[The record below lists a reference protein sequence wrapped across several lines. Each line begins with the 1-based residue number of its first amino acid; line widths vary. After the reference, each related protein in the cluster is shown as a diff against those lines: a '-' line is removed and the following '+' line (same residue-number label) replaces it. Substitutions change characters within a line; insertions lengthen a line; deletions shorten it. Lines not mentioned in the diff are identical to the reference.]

1 MSGHRQ
7 TRFVV
12 LPDTETGP
20 AAAALTPVQGA
31 AERRALHH
39 PSGRPW
45 ILGHWPDGE
54 VLTAR
59 AGPVALAVIGT
70 SDTDTD
76 RLRRHAERVRDPY
89 DALALADTLAGSFH
103 LIATV
108 HGTVAARGT
117 LSALRRLHH
126 AEIHGIP
133 VLADHADTLAAAAR
147 LTPSVERLAL
157 RLAHPLP
164 HPADTLP
171 LWHRITPVPPHH
183 TAVLTPGHPARTRAH
198 WHPPAPTRPRPEAA
212 AALGHAL
219 HRAVAARTRVG
230 GLVAA
235 DLSGGLDSTPL
246 CFLAATGPADLLTV
260 TLGSLDP
267 HHEDAAWADRAARH
281 LPGTRLVLPA
291 EQLPAM
297 FADIDTPG
305 PQGDEP
311 FAWTRTRARD
321 EAVTRLLATRG
332 ARLRLSGEGGDEV
345 LQALPAYLRTLLPH
359 HPATA
364 TRHLRGHRA
373 RLRWKLP
380 DALRALTDPRPY
392 PAWLAH
398 TSHRLTHPDP
408 PPTTQLL
415 GWGTEPRL
423 PPWATATAADLVRR
437 QLAALADETEPLAPR
452 HTQHQTLHMVR
463 HSASALRQL
472 ADTTAHF
479 GVPYSVPF
487 LDDQVLDACL
497 AADPATRGTP
507 FAYKPLLTE
516 ALTPHMPAELL
527 RRTGKG
533 DFTPDTH
540 QGLARH
546 RPALAALIEDS
557 ALARAGLVDPDAL
570 RRACLGLYPPGTPYA
585 ALDATLACEH
595 WLRAHPA
602 AAHPTAAPSPKER
615 AWPPN

>member
-1 MSGHRQ
+1 MSGHRR
-7 TRFVV
+7 TGFVV
-12 LPDTETGP
+12 LPDTD
-20 AAAALTPVQGA
+20 AGA
-31 AERRALHH
+31 AVAAVWGTAQRRALHH

-45 ILGHWPDGE
+45 ILGHWPSGE
-54 VLTAR
+54 AVTAQ
-59 AGPVALAVIGT
+59 AGPVALAVLGT
-70 SDTDTD
+70 SDADPH
-76 RLRRHAERVRDPY
+76 RLRHHAERSRDPHE
-89 DALALADTLAGSFH
+89 ALAAAHDLAGSFH
-103 LIATV
+103 LLATA

-117 LSALRRLHH
+117 LSGLRRLHL
-126 AEIHGIP
+126 AEIDGVP
-133 VLADHADTLAAAAR
+133 VLADRADVLAAAAG
-147 LTPSVERLAL
+147 LTPSTDHLAL

-171 LWHRITPVPPHH
+171 LWPGITPVPPHH
-183 TAVLTPGHPARTRAH
+183 TAELAPHRPARTTAH
-198 WHPPAPTRPRPEAA
+198 WHPPAPVRPPAEAA
-212 AALGHAL
+212 TALGQAL
-219 HRAVAARTRVG
+219 RRAVDTRTRGG

-267 HHEDAAWADRAARH
+267 RHDDAVWAERAAHH
-281 LPGTRLVLPA
+281 LPGKRLVLPA
-291 EQLPAM
+291 EDLPAM
-297 FADIDTPG
+297 FAGIDTPG

-321 EAVTRLLATRG
+321 EAVARLLADHG
-332 ARLRLSGEGGDEV
+332 ARLRISGEGGDEV
-345 LQALPAYLRTLLPH
+345 LQALPAYLRTLLAR

-364 TRHLRGHRA
+364 ARHLRGHRA

-398 TSHRLTHPDP
+398 AAERLTHPHP
-408 PPTTQLL
+408 PGTTQLL
-415 GWGTEPRL
+415 GWGIEPRL
-423 PPWATATAADLVRR
+423 PPWATAHAADLARE
-437 QLAALADETEPLAPR
+437 QLRALRDTRPLAPE
-452 HTQHQTLHMVR
+452 HAQHQVLHMVR
-463 HSASALRQL
+463 HSASAMRQL
-472 ADTTAHF
+472 TDATARA
-479 GVPYSVPF
+479 GVPYSVPL
-487 LDDQVLDACL
+487 LDDRVLDACL

-507 FAYKPLLTE
+507 FAYKPLLT
-516 ALTPHMPAELL
+516 AAVAPDMPADLL

-546 RPALAALIEDS
+546 RAGLAALIEDS
-557 ALARAGLVDPDAL
+557 ALVRAGLVDPDTL

-595 WLRAHPA
+595 WLRAHATSP
-602 AAHPTAAPSPKER
+602 HPHT
-615 AWPPN
+615 PPGTQGA

>member
-1 MSGHRQ
+1 MNGHRR
-7 TRFVV
+7 TWFVV
-12 LPDTETGP
+12 LPDTD
-20 AAAALTPVQGA
+20 AAAAVAAVWGT

-45 ILGHWPDGE
+45 ILGHWPADE
-54 VLTAR
+54 AVTAQ
-59 AGPVALAVIGT
+59 AGPVALAVFGT
-70 SDTDTD
+70 SDTDTHQ
-76 RLRRHAERVRDPY
+76 LRRRAEHLRDPR
-89 DALALADTLAGSFH
+89 DALALTHTDGPAGSHH

-108 HGTVAARGT
+108 RGTVTARGS
-117 LSALRRLHH
+117 LSGLHRLHL
-126 AEIHGIP
+126 AEVHGVP
-133 VLADHADTLAAAAR
+133 VLSDRADVLAAAAG
-147 LTPSVERLAL
+147 LAPSTERLAL

-171 LWHRITPVPPHH
+171 LWPGIIPVPPHH
-183 TAVLTPGHPARTRAH
+183 TALLAPGGPARTLAH
-198 WHPPAPTRPRPEAA
+198 WQPPAPERPRAEAA
-212 AALGHAL
+212 TALRHAL
-219 HRAVAARTRVG
+219 HRAVAARTRDG

-260 TLGSLDP
+260 TIGSLDP
-267 HHEDAAWADRAARH
+267 HHEDAPWADRAARH

-291 EQLPAM
+291 EDLPAM
-297 FADIDTPG
+297 FADTDTPG

-321 EAVTRLLATRG
+321 EAVARLLAARG
-332 ARLRLSGEGGDEV
+332 ARLRISGEGGDEV
-345 LQALPAYLRTLLPH
+345 LQALPAYLRTLAPR

-364 TRHLRGHRA
+364 ARHLRGHRA

-380 DALRALTDPRPY
+380 DALGALADPLPY

-398 TSHRLTHPDP
+398 AADRLTHPA

-423 PPWATATAADLVRR
+423 PPWATPHAAALVRD
-437 QLAALADETEPLAPR
+437 QLKALRDARPLAPQ
-452 HTQHQTLHMVR
+452 HAQHQVLRMVR
-463 HSASALRQL
+463 HSASAMRQL
-472 ADTTAHF
+472 VDATARA
-479 GVPYSVPF
+479 GTPYSTPF

-507 FAYKPLLTE
+507 FAYKPLLTT
-516 ALTPHMPAELL
+516 ALAPDVPADLL

-533 DFTPDTH
+533 DFTPDAH

-546 RPALAALIEDS
+546 RARLAALTEDS
-557 ALARAGLVDPDAL
+557 ALARAGLIDPDAL
-570 RRACLGLYPPGTPYA
+570 RQACLGLYPTGTPYA

-595 WLRAHPA
+595 WLRAHGSR
-602 AAHPTAAPSPKER
+602 HRTAATTTGGT
-615 AWPPN
+615 

>member
-7 TRFVV
+7 AWFVV

-20 AAAALTPVQGA
+20 AGAAVAAVRGT

-45 ILGHWPDGE
+45 ILGHWPAGE
-54 VLTAR
+54 PVTAR
-59 AGPVALAVIGT
+59 AGPVALAVFGT
-70 SDTDTD
+70 CDTDAHH
-76 RLRRHAERVRDPY
+76 LRRHAARIRDPY
-89 DALALADTLAGSFH
+89 DALALAADLAGSFH

-108 HGTVAARGT
+108 HGTVAARGS
-117 LSALRRLHH
+117 LSGLHRLHL
-126 AEIHGIP
+126 AEIDGVP
-133 VLADHADTLAAAAR
+133 VLADRADTLAAAAG
-147 LTPSVERLAL
+147 LTPSLERLAL
-157 RLAHPLP
+157 RLTHPLP
-164 HPADTLP
+164 HPADTQP
-171 LWHRITPVPPHH
+171 LWPGITPVPPDH
-183 TAVLTPGHPARTRAH
+183 AALLTPGRPARTHAH
-198 WHPPAPTRPRPEAA
+198 WHPPAPDRPRPEAA
-212 AALGHAL
+212 TALRQAL
-219 HRAVAARTRVG
+219 RRAVAARTRDG
-230 GLVAA
+230 GTIAA

-246 CFLAATGPADLLTV
+246 CFLAATGPAELLTV

-281 LPGTRLVLPA
+281 LPGSRLVLPA
-291 EQLPAM
+291 EDLPTM

-321 EAVTRLLATRG
+321 EAVTRLLAAHG
-332 ARLRLSGEGGDEV
+332 ARLRLSGEGGDET
-345 LQALPAYLRTLLPH
+345 LQALPAYLRTLLPR

-380 DALRALTDPRPY
+380 DALAALTDPRPY

-398 TSHRLTHPDP
+398 AADRLTRPDP

-423 PPWATATAADLVRR
+423 PPWATTHAADLVRE
-437 QLAALADETEPLAPR
+437 QLEALHDTPPLAPH
-452 HTQHQTLHMVR
+452 HTHHQTLHLVR
-463 HSASALRQL
+463 HSASAVRQL
-472 ADTTAHF
+472 NDTTASS
-479 GVPYSVPF
+479 GVPHSTPY

-497 AADPATRGTP
+497 AAEPATRGTP

-516 ALTPHMPAELL
+516 ALAPHLPAGLL

-546 RPALAALIEDS
+546 RARLAALIEDS
-557 ALARAGLVDPDAL
+557 ALARAGLIDPDAL

-595 WLRAHPA
+595 WLRAHPTT
-602 AAHPTAAPSPKER
+602 PRPSTEG
-615 AWPPN
+615 A